1 MDAEKLTQV
10 KLIILY
16 MLARVLELK
25 CPIVAPHYLEIN
37 NYKSCSL
44 GQLLS

>member
-1 MDAEKLTQV
+1 MEGGGSGNTFANKF
-10 KLIILY
+10 
-16 MLARVLELK
+16 LELK